1 MPTPELRIGPQNPDE
16 AADLIGPAGIGSGS
30 NALELIN
37 RNADLYPPEVMAA
50 QAAPR
55 DPVASDA
62 LDLDEVAEVVSDVE
76 GAEVTAAAVRGTDGK
91 NPQVV
96 VLYIVE
102 SGRSAKAVVPLSELP
117 KSEAA
122 IETAREEAEAREQG
136 APAVNDQELSDL
148 RRQIGELRDALD
160 ADRKATDDEEKQQLR
175 ERVAELEETQEETR
189 ERAEDAEERLRS
201 PGSAPT
207 PTAPSPNAEPEPW
220 AGYDDLNVAEV
231 LEQLKNVDDDTRR
244 AIARYEREN
253 KSRDTIIARADKD

>member
-1 MPTPELRIGPQNPDE
+1 MPNPELRIGPLNPDE
-16 AADLIGPAGIGSGS
+16 AANLIGPAGIGSDS

-55 DPVASDA
+55 DPVASEA

-76 GAEVTAAAVRGTDGK
+76 GAEVTDASVRGTDGK

-96 VLYIVE
+96 VLYNVE
-102 SGRSAKAVVPLSELP
+102 SGRSAKAVIPLSELP

-122 IETAREEAEAREQG
+122 IETAREEAERKAQG
-136 APAVNDQELSDL
+136 PAAPAVNDQELSDL

-175 ERVAELEETQEETR
+175 DRITELETANEEHDTDDDR
-189 ERAEDAEERLRS
+189 HDAEQ
-201 PGSAPT
+201 
-207 PTAPSPNAEPEPW
+207 SPNAEPEPW
-220 AGYDDLNVAEV
+220 AGYDDLIVAEV
-231 LEQLKNVDDDTRR
+231 LEQLKSVDDDTRR
-244 AIARYEREN
+244 AVARYEREN